1 MKEHKQFGQH
11 GRPKGQP
18 GRKQK
23 LTARQ
28 KRLLKRSAYGLLPQQ
43 NLMIFFFSCSK
54 LLNGVDTSLAKVT
67 HELGLDIGNTTARRV
82 LREMGYKGRKPRKIP
97 LVSAV
102 NRKRRVQWA
111 KTWKATNWDDILFT
125 DEKKWMMVRHKRN
138 WVWRLVTAKWHPS
151 EADQRTQAGGGSIMV
166 WGAISHRRTY
176 PLIEIPTT
184 LDAVGYRDQVL
195 RKFLGN
201 PPASRSTRGHRGLP
215 WTFMHDNASIHT
227 ARVVEDFLKDHAA
240 VVLPWPANS
249 PDLNPIENLWAIVSQ
264 KVYKT
269 HRFSSKPD
277 LLAALQ
283 QEWAAVD
290 PALLQKLYDS
300 IPRRCEE
307 VIKYK
312 GWPTR
317 Y

>member
-1 MKEHKQFGQH
+1 MCVWLNFFSI
-11 GRPKGQP
+11 
-18 GRKQK
+18 
-23 LTARQ
+23 L
-28 KRLLKRSAYGLLPQQ
+28 S
-43 NLMIFFFSCSK
+43 IFFISK
-54 LLNGVDTSLAKVT
+54 LLNEEDTSLAKVI
-67 HELGLDIGNTTARRV
+67 HDMNLNIGNTTARRA
-82 LREMGYKGRKPRKIP
+82 LRSMGYKGRKPRKIP

-102 NRKRRVQWA
+102 NRQCRVRWA
-111 KTWKATNWDDILFT
+111 RTWMGTNWDDILFT

-138 WVWRLVTAKWHPS
+138 WVWRHVTAKWHPK
-151 EADQRTQAGGGSIMV
+151 EADQRTQAGGGSLMV
-166 WGAISHRRTY
+166 WGAISHTRTY

-201 PPASRSTRGHRGLP
+201 PPSRGRTHGRRGLP
-215 WTFMHDNASIHT
+215 WTFMHDNASVHT
-227 ARVVEDFLKDHAA
+227 ARVVEEFLKAHDAEI
-240 VVLPWPANS
+240 LPWPANS

-269 HRFSSKPD
+269 HRFSSKPE
-277 LLAALQ
+277 LFAALQ
-283 QEWAAVD
+283 REWAAVD

-300 IPRRCEE
+300 IPNRCRE
-307 VIKYK
+307 VIKNR